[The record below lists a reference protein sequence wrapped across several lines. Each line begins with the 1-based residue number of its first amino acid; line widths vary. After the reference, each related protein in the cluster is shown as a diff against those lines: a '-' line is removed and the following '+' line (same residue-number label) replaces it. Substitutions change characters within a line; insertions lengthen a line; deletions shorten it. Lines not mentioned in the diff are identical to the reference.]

1 MKMLPFVLETI
12 IKRRFNRLQLNW
24 RFIVISV
31 SYFWLKF
38 SNIHLLWDYII
49 YPWVLSVGL
58 ELIYV
63 NIFEK
68 QGMSSKFFYEI
79 FWSLGK
85 HVHGWFLIDL
95 LFGSRLPLVLVNYQQ
110 TDKKTDKQID
120 DLVTPIPIIR
130 TFPYFSN
137 ILTIRLN
144 IIVYF
149 PICRIRQV
157 TSNYETI
164 LHLIVVAKSNKWQNV
179 SCSTF
184 QIISKGS

>member
-85 HVHGWFLIDL
+85 YFHGWVLIDL

-120 DLVTPIPIIR
+120 D
-130 TFPYFSN
+130 FSDW
-137 ILTIRLN
+137 IFSE
-144 IIVYF
+144 YSY
-149 PICRIRQV
+149 
-157 TSNYETI
+157 SNYRVY
-164 LHLIVVAKSNKWQNV
+164 H
-179 SCSTF
+179 
-184 QIISKGS
+184 

>member
-1 MKMLPFVLETI
+1 MKMLPFVLETM
-12 IKRRFNRLQLNW
+12 IKRRFNRLQLNT
-24 RFIVISV
+24 RFIAISV

-38 SNIHLLWDYII
+38 SNIHLSWDYII

-79 FWSLGK
+79 FLSLGK
-85 HVHGWFLIDL
+85 HVHGWVLIDL

-120 DLVTPIPIIR
+120 D
-130 TFPYFSN
+130 FSDW
-137 ILTIRLN
+137 IFSE
-144 IIVYF
+144 YSY
-149 PICRIRQV
+149 
-157 TSNYETI
+157 SNYTYFFWKI
-164 LHLIVVAKSNKWQNV
+164 SLI
-179 SCSTF
+179 F
-184 QIISKGS
+184 QIYLPYDWILLYIFQYVGFGK